1 MAHFAQLD
9 PNNLVTQVIVVSNA
23 DLIDDNGNESEN
35 LGIQVCRNI
44 FGQDTNWMQTSYNNN
59 FRKKYAAL
67 GDKYDAPGNVFYN
80 PNPPYPSWVLDA
92 NYDWQPPTPHPDD
105 GKLYDWDETTLAWIE
120 VTFPEE

>member
-1 MAHFAQLD
+1 MAHFAKLD
-9 PNNLVTQVIVVSNA
+9 PNNFVTQVIVVSNA

-35 LGIQVCRNI
+35 LGIQVCHNI
-44 FGQDTNWMQTSYNNN
+44 FGQDTNWVQTSYNNN

-67 GDKYDAPGNVFYN
+67 GDKYDATGNVFYN
-80 PNPPYPSWVLDA
+80 PCSPYPSWILDA
-92 NYDWQPPTPHPDD
+92 NYDWQPPTPRPDD

>member
-9 PNNLVTQVIVVSNA
+9 PNNFVTQVIVVSNA

-44 FGQDTNWMQTSYNNN
+44 FGQDTNWVQTSYNNK
-59 FRKKYAAL
+59 FRKKYAGL
-67 GDKYDAPGNVFYN
+67 GDKYDAAGNVFYN

-92 NYDWQPPTPHPDD
+92 NYDWQPPTPRPDD

>member
-9 PNNLVTQVIVVSNA
+9 TNNLVTQVIVVSNA

-44 FGQDTNWMQTSYNNN
+44 FGNDTTWVQTSYNNK
-59 FRKKYAAL
+59 FRKKYAGL
-67 GDKYDAPGNVFYN
+67 GDKYDVTGNVFYN

-92 NYDWQPPTPHPDD
+92 NYDWQPPTPRPDD
-105 GKLYDWDETTLAWIE
+105 GKLYEWDETTLAWIE